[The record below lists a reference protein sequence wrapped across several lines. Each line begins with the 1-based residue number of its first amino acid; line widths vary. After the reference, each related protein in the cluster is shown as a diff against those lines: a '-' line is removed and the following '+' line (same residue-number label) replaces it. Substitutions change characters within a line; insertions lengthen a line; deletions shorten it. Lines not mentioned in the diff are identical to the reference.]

1 MRLVGLL
8 SAFFF
13 FSFLLSSLPS
23 FLPSLLPYF
32 LLSFLLS
39 FPLSFFPSF
48 FLSFFPSP
56 YFVLVVAY
64 QSVIYRR
71 WLTHS
76 ISDYYGLESKSVM
89 VGSPA
94 RRVVYVG
101 VKQKQQ
107 QGVRHK
113 PPIRPVLPPPL
124 WEMF

>member
-13 FSFLLSSLPS
+13 FSFLLSFPPPF
-23 FLPSLLPYF
+23 FLSPYF
-32 LLSFLLS
+32 L
-39 FPLSFFPSF
+39 
-48 FLSFFPSP
+48 
-56 YFVLVVAY
+56 LVVAY
-64 QSVIYRR
+64 QVLFCRR

-107 QGVRHK
+107 RGVRHK